1 MSGAQEGGVDH
12 APPGKLPEIMRPP
25 WPHSQKIV
33 LGSSLTEFNSR
44 KFSFIETE
52 LFCGRHD
59 STNFVGKGIFL
70 QVGHTKPFHG

>member
-1 MSGAQEGGVDH
+1 
-12 APPGKLPEIMRPP
+12 
-25 WPHSQKIV
+25 
-33 LGSSLTEFNSR
+33 
-44 KFSFIETE
+44 